1 MTDTKVFL
9 IAFTTSAVTA
19 VIARIFYYLMEY
31 DIFIYTCL
39 AAVLTMIGSVI
50 IWCIYGAITRPA
62 FARKFQA
69 EVDEHKEN
77 LAKGGF
83 VPPVRAAV
91 HNSVLIDRMYEGQ
104 TGEPAPKIR
113 WYGSP

>member
-9 IAFTTSAVTA
+9 VAFTTSAVTA

-91 HNSVLIDRMYEGQ
+91 HNAVLIDRKFEEMSD
-104 TGEPAPKIR
+104 EPAPKF
-113 WYGSP
+113 WGY